1 VTRDAPVGKLRV
13 TTQLRDGIAVIEA
26 RGEIDLETA
35 DALAAALRAQIAADV
50 DGIVLDLLD
59 VPFMDSSGLKQLMA
73 ASNELHDRLVV
84 VLSPG
89 SPVGRLLEL
98 AEIAERIPV
107 RTTVADAVAAAASD
121 GG

>member
-1 VTRDAPVGKLRV
+1 MRDAPVGKLRV
-13 TTQLRDGIAVIEA
+13 ATEHRDGVAVIEA
-26 RGEIDLETA
+26 TGEVDLETA

-50 DGIVLDLLD
+50 DGIVIDLLG

-73 ASNELHDRLVV
+73 ASNELHHRLVV
-84 VLSPG
+84 VLSPE

-98 AEIAERIPV
+98 AELGDRIPV
-107 RTTVADAVAAAASD
+107 RTTVEDAVAAAASD